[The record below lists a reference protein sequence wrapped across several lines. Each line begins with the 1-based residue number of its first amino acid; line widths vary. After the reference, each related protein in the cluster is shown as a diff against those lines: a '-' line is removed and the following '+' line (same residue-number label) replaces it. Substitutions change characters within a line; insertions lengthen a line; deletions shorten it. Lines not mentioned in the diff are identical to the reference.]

1 MTREDEK
8 YCLEELARGNQQ
20 AFRWLFMEWHPKLV
34 DFFTRLIGDG
44 DTAYDYAQD
53 IFYDIW
59 KARGKFA
66 GVESFSAYLFQMA
79 RFKVYNHFDKVA
91 VNKRFEKDLE
101 LSDREGATSQE
112 PAIYAAELKSMIW
125 DTVRRLPSKRRS
137 AFLMSRLHGLSNDQI
152 ADEMGISK
160 RTVENHITSTLST
173 VKKMI
178 KK

>member
-34 DFFTRLIGDG
+34 DFFTRLTGDG

-91 VNKRFEKDLE
+91 DIDTKDIRMNVGRYLNPGQNDIQIRVSGWLLNDFTLE
-101 LSDREGATSQE
+101 
-112 PAIYAAELKSMIW
+112 
-125 DTVRRLPSKRRS
+125 
-137 AFLMSRLHGLSNDQI
+137 
-152 ADEMGISK
+152 
-160 RTVENHITSTLST
+160 
-173 VKKMI
+173 
-178 KK
+178 